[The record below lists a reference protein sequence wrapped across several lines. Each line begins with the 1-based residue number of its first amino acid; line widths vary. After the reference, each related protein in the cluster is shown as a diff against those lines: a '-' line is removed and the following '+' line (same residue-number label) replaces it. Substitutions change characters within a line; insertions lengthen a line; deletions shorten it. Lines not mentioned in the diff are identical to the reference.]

1 MCLGFY
7 LTSVSSDARC
17 GSQHRMSASTFVS
30 CRIRIL
36 ATRPSASLARHP
48 RIEPRVCLS
57 SFKLCSLPPILC
69 IFLPSPHFSTEV
81 LGASRHRNAFC
92 SFGPNLYL
100 RSCHSC
106 FHSEISFHSLPF
118 LFFAPVSHI
127 LCSSPDSHP
136 PLPFP
141 FYP

>member
-7 LTSVSSDARC
+7 LTSVSSDALCR
-17 GSQHRMSASTFVS
+17 SHHRMSASIFVS

-36 ATRPSASLARHP
+36 ATRLSASLARHP

-81 LGASRHRNAFC
+81 LGASRHRNAFS

-100 RSCHSC
+100 RSM
-106 FHSEISFHSLPF
+106 
-118 LFFAPVSHI
+118 
-127 LCSSPDSHP
+127 
-136 PLPFP
+136 PLVFP
-141 FYP
+141 F